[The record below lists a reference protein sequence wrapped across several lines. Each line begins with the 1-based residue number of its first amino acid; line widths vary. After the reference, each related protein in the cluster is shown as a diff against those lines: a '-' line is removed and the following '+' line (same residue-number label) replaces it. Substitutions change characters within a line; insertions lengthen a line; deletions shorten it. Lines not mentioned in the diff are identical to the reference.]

1 MSESERKKLLVEL
14 EGDFRRAETA
24 LAIAQADFE
33 KAYAAMWQYTNE
45 HSGGPPRQLVFS
57 PEVTMH

>member
-1 MSESERKKLLVEL
+1 MSDTERKKLLAGL
-14 EGDFRRAETA
+14 EADFRRAETA

-33 KAYAAMWQYTNE
+33 KAYAAMWTYMNE
-45 HSGGPPRQLVFS
+45 HTDGPQRVLTFS